1 MKPTIAT
8 RLIDFL
14 QNELAIPADAVN
26 LALRHREQ
34 SPSILPMILWQYGLI
49 TLEQMER
56 IFDWLD
62 NSSSSAIA

>member
-1 MKPTIAT
+1 MKSTIAT

-14 QNELAIPADAVN
+14 QNELAIPKDAIN

-34 SPSILPMILWQYGLI
+34 SPNMLPMILWQYGLI
-49 TLEQMER
+49 SIEQMER

-62 NSSSSAIA
+62 NSSYAMS

>member
-1 MKPTIAT
+1 MKSTIAT

-14 QNELAIPADAVN
+14 QNELSIPSDAIN

-34 SPSILPMILWQYGLI
+34 SPNVIPMILWQYGLI
-49 TLEQMER
+49 SLEQMER

-62 NSSSSAIA
+62 NSSYPAIA

>member
-1 MKPTIAT
+1 MKSTIAT

-14 QNELAIPADAVN
+14 QNELAIPNDAIN

-49 TLEQMER
+49 SLEQMER

-62 NSSSSAIA
+62 NSSYPAIA